1 MAQSKASRF
10 FSQIGVGVL
19 NTYSRLPMGVHYF
32 LSDWL
37 VYPLVY
43 HVAGYRKKV
52 VRKNIERVFP
62 ERTADERRA
71 IERRFYHW
79 FSDLAVEIVKV
90 HSMSAEEIDRRVEWI
105 GLDQIE
111 ASFAEGHDFAL
122 CYLSHYGNWE
132 WLINLPLKSEAI
144 GECQIYHP
152 MRNKVFNRW
161 FLANRSKF
169 GAVNIKMKETLR
181 KLIALRKEVAT
192 GAVHVDEDG
201 YNTKQIPVRGYMF
214 GCIAD
219 QLPKEQNVH
228 HSVSFCGQPTKV
240 FTGSEQLGRKLNMA
254 MFYSRITRPERGRY
268 RVEFER
274 LDNVIDP
281 DSSEFAFTDEY
292 MRRFE
297 QDVKLHP
304 ELWLWTHDRWKR

>member
-1 MAQSKASRF
+1 MAQSRTSRF
-10 FSQIGVGVL
+10 FSRIGVGVL
-19 NTYSRLPMGVHYF
+19 NAYSRLPMSVHYF

-43 HVAGYRKKV
+43 HVAHYRVKV
-52 VRKNIERVFP
+52 VRKNMLRCFP
-62 ERTADERRA
+62 EKTESERRA
-71 IERRFYHW
+71 IEKRFYHW

-90 HSMSAEEIDRRVEWI
+90 HSISAEEITRRVEWK

-111 ASFAEGHDFAL
+111 QAYAEGHDFAL

-132 WLINLPLKSEAI
+132 WCIGLPLLMPSG

-152 MRNKVFNRW
+152 MRNKVFDRW
-161 FLANRSKF
+161 FLENRSKF

-181 KLIALRKEVAT
+181 KLIALRKEIA
-192 GAVHVDEDG
+192 DG
-201 YNTKQIPVRGYMF
+201 VPHTNTDGFYTKPEHVRGYMF

-228 HSVSFCGQPTKV
+228 HTVQFFGQETKV

-254 MFYSRITRPERGRY
+254 IFYSRFTRPERGRY
-268 RVEFER
+268 CIEFER
-274 LDNVIDP
+274 MDGVVDAA
-281 DSSEFAFTDEY
+281 SEFAYTDEY

-297 QDVKLHP
+297 QDVKAHP